1 MYPYKKLKLRDG
13 STANEHRLIV
23 KAQTSVVLGP
33 NDVVHHVNG
42 DRFDNRPENLIVM
55 SRADHSRLHFIPFP
69 PRPMTEATKNK
80 LSIAN
85 TGQMHPQAKLT
96 DALVRQIRKRLDQG
110 MGVRELAKELGLS
123 HTIISQV
130 GTKKRWGHVA
140 P

>member
-1 MYPYKKLKLRDG
+1 
-13 STANEHRLIV
+13 
-23 KAQTSVVLGP
+23 
-33 NDVVHHVNG
+33 
-42 DRFDNRPENLIVM
+42 
-55 SRADHSRLHFIPFP
+55 
-69 PRPMTEATKNK
+69 MTEATKNK